1 MTHLNIKQL
10 GLQEYGS
17 IFEKMREFTR
27 QRDIT
32 SADEIWCL
40 QHPPVFTLG
49 ANADKQ
55 HILKHTDIPIIQSDR
70 GGQVTYHGPGQ
81 LIVYLMI
88 DLKRKSIGVKHLVE
102 MIEQSVVGLLK
113 GYNIESEA
121 RADAH
126 GVYVANAK
134 IASLGLRVH
143 RSCSYHGLALNV
155 DMDLAPFS
163 VINPCGFAGLEVT
176 QMLEYVETEDAN
188 EISKKLI
195 DILIAKLNYKMNQ
208 INFDEE

>member
-1 MTHLNIKQL
+1 MNQLSIKQL

-17 IFEKMREFTR
+17 VFKKMREFTH
-27 QRDIT
+27 QRDAI

-40 QHPPVFTLG
+40 QHSPVFTLG
-49 ANADKQ
+49 ANADQQ
-55 HILKHTDIPIIQSDR
+55 HILKCTDIPIIQSDR

-88 DLKRKSIGVKHLVE
+88 DLKRKAIGVKHLVE
-102 MIEQSVVGLLK
+102 MIEQSVVSLLTS
-113 GYNIESEA
+113 YNIESEA

-126 GVYVANAK
+126 GVYVENAK

-143 RSCSYHGLALNV
+143 RSCSYHGLALNI

-163 VINPCGFAGLEVT
+163 VINPCGFTDLEVT
-176 QMLEYVETEDAN
+176 QMLEHAEIENTN
-188 EISKKLI
+188 KISKQLI
-195 DILIAKLNYKMNQ
+195 DILVNKLNYKTNQ
-208 INFDEE
+208 ISFDEK

>member
-1 MTHLNIKQL
+1 M
-10 GLQEYGS
+10 GLQEYDS
-17 IFEKMREFTR
+17 VFEKMREFTR

-40 QHPPVFTLG
+40 QHLPVFTLG

-81 LIVYLMI
+81 LILYLMI

-113 GYNIESEA
+113 DYNIESEA

-176 QMLEYVETEDAN
+176 QMLEYVETEDTN

>member
-1 MTHLNIKQL
+1 MTHLNIRQL

-17 IFEKMREFTR
+17 VFKKMREFTH
-27 QRDIT
+27 QRGAT

-49 ANADKQ
+49 ANADQQ
-55 HILKHTDIPIIQSDR
+55 HILRHTDIPIIQSDR

-81 LIVYLMI
+81 LITYLMI
-88 DLKRKSIGVKHLVE
+88 DLKRRSMGVKNLVE
-102 MIEQSVVGLLK
+102 MIEQSVVSLLK
-113 GYNIESEA
+113 SYNIESEA

-143 RSCSYHGLALNV
+143 RGCSYHGLALNV

-176 QMLEYVETEDAN
+176 QMLEYVAIEDTN
-188 EISKKLI
+188 KISKKLI
-195 DILIAKLNYKMNQ
+195 DILVTKFNYKTNQ
-208 INFDEE
+208 ISFDEE